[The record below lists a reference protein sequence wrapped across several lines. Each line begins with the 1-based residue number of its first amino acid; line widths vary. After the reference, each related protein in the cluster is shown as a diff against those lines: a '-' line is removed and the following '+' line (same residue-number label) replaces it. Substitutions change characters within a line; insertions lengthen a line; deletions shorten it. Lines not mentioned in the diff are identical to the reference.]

1 MAKKQQR
8 ESDFPELVGVVDRD
22 LKDRVPSQLSPK
34 LMESDKSTGCSVVP
48 NTGLYIIPSPI
59 TGDDDK
65 NSNSPTG
72 RSENKGCEAI
82 IRCPVEH
89 VIGRTIYLRS
99 PGC

>member
-1 MAKKQQR
+1 MVSAWRMAKKQR

-22 LKDRVPSQLSPK
+22 PKDRVSSQLSPT

-48 NTGLYIIPSPI
+48 TRVQDCII

-65 NSNSPTG
+65 NSNSPTS

-82 IRCPVEH
+82 ILYV
-89 VIGRTIYLRS
+89 VQ
-99 PGC
+99 